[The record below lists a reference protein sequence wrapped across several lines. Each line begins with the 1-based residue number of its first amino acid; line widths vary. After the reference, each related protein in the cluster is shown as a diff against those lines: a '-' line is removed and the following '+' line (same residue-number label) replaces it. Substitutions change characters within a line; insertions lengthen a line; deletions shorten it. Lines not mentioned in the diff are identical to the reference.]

1 MHPLNVLL
9 ANRMPALSFYF
20 LGGIGYFAFNPKARF
35 EGNWVYLHP
44 LHTEGQDFPETG
56 RKEYK
61 LTGFNLLL
69 GGGLQ
74 YNLSDKFILR
84 GEALYRVLNTDY
96 LDDVSTTYI
105 DPVLFNKYLS
115 PQDAALA
122 KKLADRSKE
131 LPGNKANKPGSI
143 RGSQKNDA
151 FYSINLKLGMKLY
164 KGKASLYKIN
174 RKRSSGCY

>member
-1 MHPLNVLL
+1 MHGQSRRSLKDRNLCFTSSISEISLLAELHPLNVLL

-96 LDDVSTTYI
+96 LDDVST
-105 DPVLFNKYLS
+105 
-115 PQDAALA
+115 
-122 KKLADRSKE
+122 
-131 LPGNKANKPGSI
+131 
-143 RGSQKNDA
+143 
-151 FYSINLKLGMKLY
+151 NLY
-164 KGKASLYKIN
+164 
-174 RKRSSGCY
+174 